1 MSEGPKPETDLGRR
15 LGVFW
20 CRLMHD
26 APMWPIH
33 GTYQCRI
40 CAQSYT
46 VPWAGNYVLSASPV
60 VIRQTESGA

>member
-1 MSEGPKPETDLGRR
+1 MFEHPKPEVGLVRR

-20 CRLMHD
+20 CGLMHD

-40 CAQSYT
+40 CAQIYA
-46 VPWAGNYVLSASPV
+46 VPWARGYALPRSPV
-60 VIRQTESGA
+60 AIRHAENGA

>member
-1 MSEGPKPETDLGRR
+1 MSEGPKEEIEFARR

-46 VPWAGNYVLSASPV
+46 VPWARNYPLSGSAAA
-60 VIRQTESGA
+60 IGQAESGA

>member
-1 MSEGPKPETDLGRR
+1 MFEHPKPEVGLVRR

-20 CRLMHD
+20 CGLMHD

-40 CAQSYT
+40 CAQSYA
-46 VPWAGNYVLSASPV
+46 VPLGRQLRTTAFAGRDPA
-60 VIRQTESGA
+60 R